1 MAFMKAWTRWQDW
14 VALVAGLYAALS
26 PIWVDTTHE
35 GGAVASL
42 IVLGALLVIT
52 SLVSLARAAGAVTEW
67 LIALWG
73 VLLFIAPWVITYTGH
88 SGAAWTSWIVGV
100 IAVLAG
106 LSVGV
111 TGDLTHRRAV
121 TH

>member
-1 MAFMKAWTRWQDW
+1 MMKAWTRWQDW

-26 PIWVDTTHE
+26 PIWVSTTHE

-42 IVLGALLVIT
+42 VVLGALLALT
-52 SLVSLARAAGAVTEW
+52 ALASLARPSLGAFEW

-73 VLLFIAPWVITYTGH
+73 VLLFIAPWVISYTGL

-100 IAVLAG
+100 VAFVVGISAG
-106 LSVGV
+106 AMG
-111 TGDLTHRRAV
+111 TATHRRV
-121 TH
+121 IPH

>member
-1 MAFMKAWTRWQDW
+1 MKAWTRWQDW

-35 GGAVASL
+35 GGAVATL
-42 IVLGALLVIT
+42 IVLGALLVLT
-52 SLVSLARAAGAVTEW
+52 SLASLARGANAVTEW

-73 VLLFIAPWVITYTGH
+73 VLLFVAPWVITYTSH

-100 IAVLAG
+100 VGVLAG
-106 LSVGV
+106 LSVNV
-111 TGDLTHRRAV
+111 TGELSHRRAV

>member
-1 MAFMKAWTRWQDW
+1 MKAWTRWQDW

-26 PIWVDTTHE
+26 PIWVSTTHE

-42 IVLGALLVIT
+42 IALGALIVIT
-52 SLVSLARAAGAVTEW
+52 TVVSLARAGGAVTEW
-67 LIALWG
+67 LTALWG
-73 VLLFIAPWVITYTGH
+73 VLLFVAPWVITYTSH

-106 LSVGV
+106 LSVGL
-111 TGDLTHRRAV
+111 TGSVAHRHAV